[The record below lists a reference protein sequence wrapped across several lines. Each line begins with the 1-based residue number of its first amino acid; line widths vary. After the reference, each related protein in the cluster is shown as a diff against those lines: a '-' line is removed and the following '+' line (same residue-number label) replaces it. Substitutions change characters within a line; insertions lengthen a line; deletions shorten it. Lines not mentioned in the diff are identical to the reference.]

1 VTKIKRN
8 RCYWCGDDP
17 LYVEYHD
24 KEWGV
29 PIYDDEKMFELLLLE
44 NFQAGIS
51 WITILRKRENFRK
64 AFDNFDYKKIAK
76 YSSEKLKTLRL
87 DTGIIRNKLKIKSA
101 KTNAICFLEI
111 QKEFGTF
118 SRYIWDFVGSKP
130 IQNNFNFQSEL
141 PQNTKL
147 SDKIS
152 ADLKKRGFKFVGSTI
167 IYAYLQAIGV
177 VNDHTLNC
185 FRHKELSTLNI

>member
-1 VTKIKRN
+1 MTKIKRN